1 MTYLSTV
8 PYFAAYLALA
18 IALLLAFLWAYM
30 RITPHPEFAL
40 IAKGNNATAIALSG
54 ALLGFVIPLAGT
66 IAHSQNIVDMLVW
79 GVVAMV
85 VQVAIVV
92 AVRIA
97 APQLYERVD
106 AGETA
111 TAVMLA
117 AVSLCVGILNAACM
131 TPS

>member
-1 MTYLSTV
+1 V

-18 IALLLAFLWAYM
+18 IALLLAFLWVYM

-106 AGETA
+106 AGESA